1 MEETIATDYP
11 PSNGAAMSLSV
22 VVPVFNSADTL
33 KILVQAIDRTLVDI
47 EKELILVNDGSRDGS
62 WDVICNLSSE
72 YSWIR
77 GINLMR
83 NYGQHN
89 ALLCG
94 IRAAHN
100 EIIVTMDDDLQ
111 NPPDEVPK
119 LLTKLSE
126 GYDVVYG
133 TPLKE
138 NHGIMRDFAS
148 RITKIALQNA
158 MGAET
163 AKNVSAFRAFRA
175 NLRGAFERYSGPY
188 VSIDV
193 LLTWSTQRF
202 SAIPVANR
210 PRSGGVSGYTTRKL
224 ITHAMNMLT
233 GFSTLPL
240 QIGSVVG
247 FILTVFGVAILAL
260 VTIRY
265 FLYGGVVPGFSFL
278 ASIISIFS
286 GAQLFALG
294 IFGEYLARVHTRTM
308 DKPPYAV
315 QATTDRRWMT
325 TT

>member
-1 MEETIATDYP
+1 
-11 PSNGAAMSLSV
+11 LSV
-22 VVPVFNSADTL
+22 IVPVFNSSSTL
-33 KILVQAIDRTLVDI
+33 RILVQAIDTALPRI
-47 EKELILVNDGSRDGS
+47 EKELILINDGSKDGS
-62 WDVICNLSSE
+62 WAVICDLSNE
-72 YSWIR
+72 FTWVR
-77 GINLMR
+77 GISLMR

-100 EIIVTMDDDLQ
+100 EIIVTIDDDLQ
-111 NPPDEVPK
+111 NPPHEVPK

-138 NHGIMRDFAS
+138 SHGFMRDVAS

-163 AKNVSAFRAFRA
+163 AKNVSAFRVFRSK
-175 NLRGAFERYSGPY
+175 LRTAFERYSGPY

-193 LLTWSTQRF
+193 LLTWSTQSF
-202 SAIPVANR
+202 AAIPVQNP

-240 QIGSVVG
+240 QIGSIIG
-247 FILTVFGVAILAL
+247 FILTVFGVAILGL

-265 FLYGGVVPGFSFL
+265 LIYGGVVPGFSFL

-294 IFGEYLARVHTRTM
+294 IFGEYPARVHTRTM

-315 QATTDRRWMT
+315 QATTDR
-325 TT
+325 

>member
-1 MEETIATDYP
+1 VADTRATDRP
-11 PSNGAAMSLSV
+11 TSHRAATSLSV
-22 VVPVFNSADTL
+22 VVPVFNSANTL
-33 KILVQAIDRTLVDI
+33 RILVQAIDRTLAGI
-47 EKELILVNDGSRDGS
+47 EKELILVNDGSRDRS
-62 WDVICNLSSE
+62 WEAICDLSVE
-72 YSWIR
+72 YNWIR

-119 LLTKLSE
+119 LLTRLSE

-138 NHGIMRDFAS
+138 SHGLMRDLAS
-148 RITKIALQNA
+148 RITKVALQNA

-163 AKNVSAFRAFRA
+163 AKNVSAFRVFRS
-175 NLRGAFERYSGPY
+175 NLRVAFDRYSGPY

-202 SAIPVANR
+202 SAIPVENR
-210 PRSGGVSGYTTRKL
+210 ARSGGVSGYTTRKL

-240 QIGSVVG
+240 QIGSIIG

-265 FLYGGVVPGFSFL
+265 LIYGGVVPGFSFL

-315 QATTDRRWMT
+315 QATTDGRWMT

>member
-1 MEETIATDYP
+1 
-11 PSNGAAMSLSV
+11 
-22 VVPVFNSADTL
+22 
-33 KILVQAIDRTLVDI
+33 
-47 EKELILVNDGSRDGS
+47 
-62 WDVICNLSSE
+62 
-72 YSWIR
+72 
-77 GINLMR
+77 MR

-100 EIIVTMDDDLQ
+100 KIIVTMDDDLQ

-119 LLTKLSE
+119 LLTRLSE

-138 NHGIMRDFAS
+138 SHGLMRDLAS

-163 AKNVSAFRAFRA
+163 AKNVSAFRVFRS
-175 NLRGAFERYSGPY
+175 NLRVAFERYSGPY

-202 SAIPVANR
+202 SAIPVENR

-240 QIGSVVG
+240 QIGSLLG
-247 FILTVFGVAILAL
+247 FILTLFGVAILAE
-260 VTIRY
+260 VTIHY
-265 FLYGGVVPGFSFL
+265 LLYGGVVPGFSFL

-315 QATTDRRWMT
+315 QATTD
-325 TT
+325 

>member
-1 MEETIATDYP
+1 M
-11 PSNGAAMSLSV
+11 
-22 VVPVFNSADTL
+22 
-33 KILVQAIDRTLVDI
+33 
-47 EKELILVNDGSRDGS
+47 
-62 WDVICNLSSE
+62 
-72 YSWIR
+72 
-77 GINLMR
+77 
-83 NYGQHN
+83 
-89 ALLCG
+89 
-94 IRAAHN
+94 
-100 EIIVTMDDDLQ
+100 
-111 NPPDEVPK
+111 
-119 LLTKLSE
+119 
-126 GYDVVYG
+126 
-133 TPLKE
+133 
-138 NHGIMRDFAS
+138 MRDFAS

-315 QATTDRRWMT
+315 RAATDGTWLARKNLAPCQALDWDSAFFGFRIARLLQGHLTTQILSDVFGMVQLRKGYRCLYFWHLETRVKQRNWPETNGFRMADVRIT
-325 TT
+325 LARELRG

>member
-1 MEETIATDYP
+1 MKTADHRAQDF
-11 PSNGAAMSLSV
+11 AADSLSLI
-22 VVPVFNSADTL
+22 VPVFNSANTL
-33 KILVQAIDRTLVDI
+33 KLLVNTIESELVGLQ
-47 EKELILVNDGSRDGS
+47 KELILVNDGSKDPS
-62 WDVICNLSSE
+62 WQVICDLSSN
-72 YSWIR
+72 SDWIR

-94 IRAAHN
+94 IRAARYR
-100 EIIVTMDDDLQ
+100 IIVTLDDDLQ
-111 NPPDEVPK
+111 NPPDQIGM
-119 LLTKLSE
+119 LLSKLSE

-133 TPLKE
+133 TPRKE
-138 NHGIMRDFAS
+138 SHGLLRDVAS
-148 RITKIALQNA
+148 RVTKIALQGA

-163 AKNVSAFRAFRA
+163 ARNVSAFRVFRTH
-175 NLRGAFERYSGPY
+175 LRIAFEKYSGSY

-202 SAIPVANR
+202 AAVPVENR

-240 QIGSVVG
+240 QVASIVG
-247 FILTVFGVAILAL
+247 FLLTMFGVAILAL

-265 FLYGGVVPGFSFL
+265 FIYGGVVPGFSFL

-315 QATTDRRWMT
+315 QVTTSGD
-325 TT
+325 